1 MAQENVK
8 TLLRCEIREWEKIA
22 IDTRHTLLSP
32 DNFLFF
38 KFYLF
43 EFTSFHLARD
53 CILHCTPPQRG
64 KQRKSQRGK
73 QRKRNPNIGLCHA
86 HQAPTMAHLKCK
98 ITLASTKTQELL
110 CKDIQNTFVCDCR
123 VCVCRQP

>member
-8 TLLRCEIREWEKIA
+8 TLLRCEIRVCEKIA

-43 EFTSFHLARD
+43 EFTSFHLASD
-53 CILHCTPPQRG
+53 CRLHCTPPQRG
-64 KQRKSQRGK
+64 KQRK
-73 QRKRNPNIGLCHA
+73 RNPNNGLCHA

-98 ITLASTKTQELL
+98 ITLSSTKTQELL
-110 CKDIQNTFVCDCR
+110 CKDIQDTLVCDGR

>member
-8 TLLRCEIREWEKIA
+8 TLLRCEISEWDKIA

-32 DNFLFF
+32 DNFLVF

-53 CILHCTPPQRG
+53 CRLQCTPP
-64 KQRKSQRGK
+64 QRGK

-86 HQAPTMAHLKCK
+86 HQAPTTAHLKCK
-98 ITLASTKTQELL
+98 ITIAFTKTQELL
-110 CKDIQNTFVCDCR
+110 CKDIQDTLVCDIR